1 MRHAT
6 RTRVTPR
13 HLSLLPLC
21 LAATFFLAGCSH
33 KVKDEQ
39 PPPPLPLPAQ
49 GSVRPGYTPTRNYP
63 SSTNPA
69 ASAPVAVSAEDLA
82 YVESHRPIY
91 SEEGYATWYTAAR
104 GRHTANGDLFNDNA
118 MTAAHRTLPFGT
130 LVKVTNLKTGQA
142 AILRITDR
150 GPFVEGR
157 ILDLTRAAA
166 KAIGN
171 YREGLSHVRV
181 DVYETPKPIAT
192 GGRWCVQIG
201 AFKDEDAALELKSQ
215 LIRKYPDAKVIEFP
229 GEASYWVRIRPADG
243 NREVAEHIAARL
255 RPVEGTAFLT
265 RLD

>member
-1 MRHAT
+1 MRHSTCNHKT
-6 RTRVTPR
+6 RRYYVF
-13 HLSLLPLC
+13 LPLGFVFAF
-21 LAATFFLAGCSH
+21 LLAGCSH

-49 GSVRPGYTPTRNYP
+49 GSVRPGFTPARN
-63 SSTNPA
+63 SAGSANPA
-69 ASAPVAVSAEDLA
+69 TSAPVAVSSEDLDF
-82 YVESHRPIY
+82 VESHRPIY

-104 GRHTANGDLFNDNA
+104 GRHTANGDLFSDNA

-181 DVYETPKPIAT
+181 DVYETPKPIEA

-201 AFKDEDAALELKSQ
+201 AFKDENAALNLKAQ
-215 LIRKYPDAKVIEFP
+215 LQHKYPDARVIEFS
-229 GEASYWVRIRPADG
+229 GEASYWVRIRPVDG